1 MHWFSQVI
9 AYLFSAA
16 LTINAA
22 LFVLQFIRIMRKR
35 TAEGVSP
42 YAFGGFWLIQS
53 VTATYGWMHNDN
65 ILFYGTLLSLFTC
78 SLVIIAI
85 VYFQWFYRSPQT
97 NKNEPSLHEIIASI
111 PANVYWINKKGQF
124 LGCNNQMLNLLQLK
138 TIDEYRG
145 KTYEDLYEAEHIDVI
160 KRTDQQV
167 MDNDQAIALEEVA
180 YPYKVYWSNKIPLH
194 NNDQEVIGLLGVSF
208 DITDRK
214 NMEHEIEDQK
224 KQAETAN
231 HAKTEFIY
239 NIRHDIRTPLT
250 NMVGLAQILAEREQ
264 DCSKKTLIDDLLL
277 SSQALLELFNE
288 LLTFTNLE
296 DNAQPIVN
304 KSFSLRHICQQI
316 QSIMSASLH
325 SNTLGLIIEIDEQ
338 IPDQLISDPMRIHRI
353 LLNLV
358 GNAIKFTQHGTITV
372 RAKAIEQNNNELW
385 IALYVQDT
393 GIGIPQDK
401 LQYIFGKFNRVEQS
415 ANSDYPGSGL
425 GLAIVKRFAEDLGG
439 YIRVSSVPNEGS
451 TFTCTLPCQLNL
463 QGQAYDRTQA
473 STID

>member
-1 MHWFSQVI
+1 MQLFDQFI
-9 AYLFSAA
+9 AYLFSMA
-16 LTINAA
+16 LTINAG
-22 LFVLQFIRIMRKR
+22 LFVLQFIRIISKR
-35 TAEGVSP
+35 TADGVSP

-53 VTATYGWMHNDN
+53 VTATYGWMHHDD

-85 VYFQWFYRSPQT
+85 IYFQWIYKSDQASD
-97 NKNEPSLHEIIASI
+97 NEPSLHEIIASI
-111 PANVYWINKKGQF
+111 PANVYWINRKGQF
-124 LGCNNQMLNLLQLK
+124 LGCNNQMLNLLQLN

-145 KTYEDLYEAEHIDVI
+145 KTYEDLYEPEHIDVI
-160 KRTDQQV
+160 KQTDQQV
-167 MDNDQAIALEEVA
+167 MKRDQAIALEEIA

-194 NNDQEVIGLLGVSF
+194 NSRNEVVGLLGVSF

-214 NMEHEIEDQK
+214 HMEHQIEEQK

-231 HAKTEFIY
+231 QAKTEFIY

-264 DCSKKTLIDDLLL
+264 DSQKKLLIDDLLL
-277 SSQALLELFNE
+277 SSQALLELFND

-296 DNAQPIVN
+296 DNAQPIEL
-304 KSFSLRHICQQI
+304 KYFDLRFICQQI

-325 SNTLGLIIEIDEQ
+325 SKSISLNIEIDQ
-338 IPDQLISDPMRIHRI
+338 SIPCKLVSDPMRIHRI

-358 GNAIKFTQHGTITV
+358 GNAIKFTHQGSVTI
-372 RAKAIEQNNNELW
+372 RATAIEKTNDELW
-385 IALYVQDT
+385 LALYVQDT

-401 LQYIFGKFNRVEQS
+401 LQYIFGKFNRIEQS

-439 YIRVSSVPNEGS
+439 YIRVSSVPHEGS
-451 TFTCTLPCQLNL
+451 TFTCTFPCQLTM
-463 QGQAYDRTQA
+463 QGHSDEHTE
-473 STID
+473 TCIVN